1 MNILSIAIFSLT
13 LAFVPIDGAIQ
24 KQPVT
29 KASAAKG
36 SEITGIVLD
45 KKTNAPVVNA
55 QVLACKLQRSP
66 KGGLSSVIDNEVLK
80 RQGRTDKN
88 GRFRIKGL
96 PLGEYTLMV
105 NMADVRGL
113 DGKALV
119 TVKMVED
126 GSVVDIGKV
135 FHGSK

>member
-1 MNILSIAIFSLT
+1 MSILCIAIFSLT
-13 LAFVPIDGAIQ
+13 LALVPIDGAIQ

-29 KASAAKG
+29 KASVAKG
-36 SEITGIVLD
+36 SEITGTVLD
-45 KKTNAPVVNA
+45 KKTKAPVVNA
-55 QVLACKLQRSP
+55 QVLACKLQRGP
-66 KGGLSSVIDNEVLK
+66 KGALSSVIDNEVLK

-88 GRFRIKGL
+88 GRFRITGL
-96 PLGEYTLMV
+96 PLGEYSLVV

-126 GSVVDIGKV
+126 GSVVDVGKI
-135 FHGSK
+135 FH